1 MKKVKVRT
9 RYGKVIPEDDIDEPQ
24 LLAYKV
30 KRETEATVF
39 YCPYVPLTTT
49 GVVGEEE
56 ALKNEIEKIEK
67 KRSKCKARRMGSRP
81 CD

>member
-1 MKKVKVRT
+1 MKKVKVKT
-9 RYGKVIPEDDIDEPQ
+9 RYGTVIPEDDIDEPQ
-24 LLAYKV
+24 IIRYRV
-30 KRETEATVF
+30 NRATDAAVF

-67 KRSKCKARRMGSRP
+67 KRSKCKARRMGSGP